1 MCFATESGHL
11 FGSVWFTSVNSGAHL
26 VPIYHQADIFCHL
39 LVNGPVRKSN
49 VTLLEKCMLRVIDV
63 SVRHPKTSFKTH
75 SGFVQTE

>member
-1 MCFATESGHL
+1 M
-11 FGSVWFTSVNSGAHL
+11 VTSVISGAHL
-26 VPIYHQADIFCHL
+26 IPIYHHTDIFCHL

-49 VTLLEKCMLRVIDV
+49 VKLLEKHRQKVTDV